1 MNSYS
6 RVYASID
13 LDAVES
19 NMRAMKD
26 SLPPSA
32 SMIGVVKTDGYGH
45 GAVPVA
51 MAIDPY
57 VKGYAVATIDEA
69 IILRRHGIQKMILVL
84 GVTHES
90 RFEDL
95 VRYDIRP
102 AMFRY
107 EEAGKLS
114 ETAVK
119 NGARANIHLAVDTG
133 MSRIG
138 MTPDEASADEAARI
152 SRLPGIR
159 IEGLF
164 THFARA
170 DEADKAF
177 YEAQYKKYREFCEML
192 CSRGV
197 DIPIRH
203 CSNSAG
209 IVEGLDS
216 NGLDMVRAGISIYGL
231 YPSDEV
237 ARDRVKLVPAME
249 LKSFITYIKTI
260 GPGTAVSY
268 GGTFVADRPMRVATI
283 PVGYGDGYLRSLS
296 NKGAVL
302 IRGKRAEILGRICM
316 DQFMADVT
324 DIPEAEEG
332 DQVTLIGRAGKECI
346 TVEEIAALSGGF
358 HYEIICQI
366 GKRVP
371 RVYLRDGKVI
381 GKKDYFN
388 DIYEGFGYM

>member
-51 MAIDPY
+51 RAIDPY

-69 IILRRHGIQKMILVL
+69 IILRRHGIQKMSLVL

-138 MTPDEASADEAARI
+138 MTPDEASSDEAARI
-152 SRLPGIR
+152 SRLP
-159 IEGLF
+159 
-164 THFARA
+164 
-170 DEADKAF
+170 
-177 YEAQYKKYREFCEML
+177 
-192 CSRGV
+192 
-197 DIPIRH
+197 
-203 CSNSAG
+203 
-209 IVEGLDS
+209 
-216 NGLDMVRAGISIYGL
+216 
-231 YPSDEV
+231 
-237 ARDRVKLVPAME
+237 
-249 LKSFITYIKTI
+249 
-260 GPGTAVSY
+260 
-268 GGTFVADRPMRVATI
+268 
-283 PVGYGDGYLRSLS
+283 
-296 NKGAVL
+296 
-302 IRGKRAEILGRICM
+302 
-316 DQFMADVT
+316 
-324 DIPEAEEG
+324 
-332 DQVTLIGRAGKECI
+332 
-346 TVEEIAALSGGF
+346 
-358 HYEIICQI
+358 
-366 GKRVP
+366 
-371 RVYLRDGKVI
+371 
-381 GKKDYFN
+381 
-388 DIYEGFGYM
+388 